1 MTTQHRKQVTHEK
14 IQLGGLVVKAGLRD
28 AEKALILGALIEVA
42 DAIENNDLAKIK
54 DWHSKGDTAFTSE

>member
-14 IQLGGLVVKAGLRD
+14 IQLGGLVFKAGLRD

-42 DAIENNDLAKIK
+42 DAVENNDLAKIK
-54 DWHSKGDTAFTSE
+54 DWHSKGDTAFKSE